1 MGGETSKMDCERCV
15 PYKDMVTD
23 SLYEINN
30 FVCINKKRYKIDACL
45 QTNDEMRLKFAEN
58 CFMQM
63 KYDDILMSRFI
74 SVNPHLAS
82 DLIRP
87 RRHVLVIVNPFSG
100 QKRGLKLWKAHVEPI
115 LQIANIDYDI
125 VKTVHQKH
133 AFEIAKNLKLD
144 TYDAVA
150 VISGDGLVLEII
162 SGFLIRQDRERALKM
177 PLAHIP
183 GGTSNGLAAS
193 ICFQCNEPF
202 LPRGTF
208 CTEMAV
214 MLAQPRYLPLRIN
227 HVQTEH
233 DGSKAMFMSLTWG
246 LIADIDIGSERFR
259 WAGMARLHMEA
270 FLRVAKLPQVAHYK
284 GRISYLPVHDD
295 ALQCSTKLRN
305 DLVREKYAKNHFE
318 YEPVESFKN
327 FECREANDSI
337 SNSLSNIFENDD
349 LEQMPALCDPLGSDW
364 NMLEGYFV
372 YICLTSLS
380 HLGSDAPYLPY
391 ARLDDDILYLT
402 YVDWKNVIP
411 VRACRVEPL
420 GNCGGYIAIDGER
433 VTPGSAFQ
441 VTPTRHCATESQ
453 PQLTVPLDL
462 SKLDVERREPL
473 DLSVME
479 VNDEQTSVMKMNDE
493 QTEVL
498 NLSVMKMNDEQTE
511 VLNLSVMK
519 VNDEQTELL
528 DLSIP
533 KVNIKETAEQSN
545 IFIQKLENDLKK
557 HMRIHTGE
565 KVCNCS
571 ECGKSFTQSSHLTAH
586 MRTHNNDR
594 PYKCSECWK
603 SFRQSSHLTA
613 HMRIHSGEKPQIR
626 NDVGPF
632 SEIVR
637 NVFPNYKI

>member
-74 SVNPHLAS
+74 SVNHVIKEINEWQLILITYPVVKKRRRLIRISLTFNCEDTVNRANKFIIRKITALRAPHLAS

-402 YVDWKNVIP
+402 YVDWKNVKSRFEIGKMLCGINDCSHLTYPFLQVIP

-441 VTPTRHCATESQ
+441 VTPTRHCAT
-453 PQLTVPLDL
+453 V
-462 SKLDVERREPL
+462 
-473 DLSVME
+473 
-479 VNDEQTSVMKMNDE
+479 
-493 QTEVL
+493 
-498 NLSVMKMNDEQTE
+498 
-511 VLNLSVMK
+511 
-519 VNDEQTELL
+519 
-528 DLSIP
+528 I
-533 KVNIKETAEQSN
+533 
-545 IFIQKLENDLKK
+545 
-557 HMRIHTGE
+557 G
-565 KVCNCS
+565 
-571 ECGKSFTQSSHLTAH
+571 
-586 MRTHNNDR
+586 
-594 PYKCSECWK
+594 
-603 SFRQSSHLTA
+603 
-613 HMRIHSGEKPQIR
+613 R
-626 NDVGPF
+626 NQ
-632 SEIVR
+632 R
-637 NVFPNYKI
+637 H